1 MASQRSGPT
10 AGRAHRVIFVQK
22 DEKEEAPGAKAER
35 VAVEEDAEGRATFS
49 SDIEG
54 SALLASQMDA
64 ALIASPVF
72 PGTGGGRESE
82 GLARERNARNA
93 SYSLTKDAE
102 QGEKERRW
110 PVQKEEA
117 VTRMAQTSPWPVM
130 RAK

>member
-1 MASQRSGPT
+1 MASQRLGPT
-10 AGRAHRVIFVQK
+10 SGRAHRVIFVRK
-22 DEKEEAPGAKAER
+22 DEKEEASGAKAER
-35 VAVEEDAEGRATFS
+35 VATEEDAEGRATFS

-54 SALLASQMDA
+54 SALLAPKMDA

-82 GLARERNARNA
+82 GLTRERNARNA
-93 SYSLTKDAE
+93 SSSLTTDAE

-110 PVQKEEA
+110 PVQKDEP
-117 VTRMAQTSPWPVM
+117 VPGMAQTSPWPKM